1 MKRPCL
7 MVIDDNATNLALL
20 GYLLD
25 SSGFEVCTAEN
36 GATALKLLAQRR
48 DFDAV
53 LCDIQMPV
61 MDGYE
66 FARQVRA
73 QPGLAGLPLVAITA
87 LAMVGDR
94 GRILAAGFD
103 GYVSKPIEPV
113 EFIAT
118 LKSLVPSLQAEPPV
132 PSPTLAPAPLPP
144 PPAGVTILVLDDTAS
159 NLQLKRDLL
168 QPLGYRVLTADTAAA
183 ALQLARTEG
192 PNLIISD
199 VGMPSGS
206 GFDFIAEVK
215 ADAALRDIPF
225 IFLSATHWDES
236 DRARGMAL
244 GAKRYLQR
252 PIDSQALLDEIRRC
266 LADSPP
272 AA

>member
-1 MKRPCL
+1 MKRPRL
-7 MVIDDNATNLALL
+7 LVVDDNAINLALL

-25 SSGFEVCTAEN
+25 NSGFEVSAAEN
-36 GATALKLLAQRR
+36 GEQALKILTQRR

-73 QPGLAGLPLVAITA
+73 QPGLAQMPLVAITA

-118 LKSLVPSLQAEPPV
+118 LRTLVPSLWSEPPG
-132 PSPTLAPAPLPP
+132 PSPAPAPAPLPP
-144 PPAGVTILVLDDTAS
+144 PPAGLTVLVLDDTAS

-183 ALQLARTEG
+183 ALQLARTER

-199 VGMPSGS
+199 VGMPTGS

-215 ADAALRDIPF
+215 ADAALSSIPF
-225 IFLSATHWDES
+225 IFLSATHWDER
-236 DRARGMAL
+236 DRAKGMAM
-244 GAKRYLQR
+244 GAMRYLQR
-252 PIDSQALLDEIRRC
+252 PIDSQTLLDEIRRC
-266 LADSPP
+266 LADG
-272 AA
+272 ATGG